1 MYEILENIDIKDMI
15 YEVRGKE
22 VMLDSDLAKLYGCS
36 NETKTINLAV
46 KRNIERF
53 PDNFYFKLTEE
64 EYNNIIISDLRFQ
77 IETAN
82 MKRTLPFVFTEQ
94 GVAMLSSV
102 LRTKDAARVSVNIMN
117 AFVGMRKFI
126 NENKDLFKRM
136 ISVENKTEFIQRTL
150 FEHDDKIMMLFDK
163 FDNKEQFKNK
173 IFYDGEIYDAYSLI
187 IDIISE
193 AKEKIIVIDNYIDK
207 VTLDILSKK
216 DINVKV
222 LLITDKNKN
231 KLNNTDIDKF
241 NKEYSLLDIK
251 YVNTFH
257 DRFIIID
264 DKDLYHLGASINY
277 IGSKIFAI
285 TKIEDGII
293 IKNLLSKIN
302 V

>member
-1 MYEILENIDIKDMI
+1 MHDIAENINIKDMI

-22 VMLDSDLAKLYGCS
+22 VMLDSDLAKIYGCK
-36 NETKTINLAV
+36 NGTKEINQAIKNNPNKFP
-46 KRNIERF
+46 KRYCFRISELECLTLKSKNLTS
-53 PDNFYFKLTEE
+53 KLNKGGSRKGHT
-64 EYNNIIISDLRFQ
+64 
-77 IETAN
+77 
-82 MKRTLPFVFTEQ
+82 VFTEQ
-94 GVAMLSSV
+94 GIYMLSTI
-102 LRTKDAARVSVNIMN
+102 LKTKNAVEATLKIMDT
-117 AFVGMRKFI
+117 FVEMRKFI

-136 ISVENKTEFIQRTL
+136 ISVENKTEFIQITL
-150 FEHDDKIMMLFDK
+150 FEHDDKIMMLFDRL
-163 FDNKEQFKNK
+163 DHKEQFKNK

-187 IDIISE
+187 IDIISK
-193 AKEKIIVIDNYIDK
+193 AKNQIIVIDNYIDK
-207 VTLDILSKK
+207 VALDILSKK

-241 NKEYSLLDIK
+241 NKEYPLLDIK

-257 DRFIIID
+257 DKFIIID
-264 DKDLYHLGASINY
+264 DKDLYHLGSSINY

>member
-1 MYEILENIDIKDMI
+1 
-15 YEVRGKE
+15 
-22 VMLDSDLAKLYGCS
+22 
-36 NETKTINLAV
+36 
-46 KRNIERF
+46 
-53 PDNFYFKLTEE
+53 
-64 EYNNIIISDLRFQ
+64 
-77 IETAN
+77 
-82 MKRTLPFVFTEQ
+82 
-94 GVAMLSSV
+94 
-102 LRTKDAARVSVNIMN
+102 
-117 AFVGMRKFI
+117 
-126 NENKDLFKRM
+126 
-136 ISVENKTEFIQRTL
+136 
-150 FEHDDKIMMLFDK
+150 MMLFDK

-187 IDIISE
+187 IDIISK

-207 VTLDILSKK
+207 VALDILSKK

-241 NKEYSLLDIK
+241 NKEYPLLDIK

-264 DKDLYHLGASINY
+264 DNDLYHLGASINY

-285 TKIEDGII
+285 TKIEDRII

>member
-36 NETKTINLAV
+36 NGTKTINLAV

-82 MKRTLPFVFTEQ
+82 MKRTLPFVFTEH

-150 FEHDDKIMMLFDK
+150 FEHDDKIMMLFDRL
-163 FDNKEQFKNK
+163 DHKEQFKNK

-187 IDIISE
+187 IDIISK
-193 AKEKIIVIDNYIDK
+193 AKNQIIVIDNYIDK
-207 VTLDILSKK
+207 VALDILSKK

-241 NKEYSLLDIK
+241 NKEYPLLDIK

-285 TKIEDGII
+285 TKIEDRII